1 MPLSISTE
9 LVDHYKGQKTDLM
22 SNADQLRLID
32 RLTDLN
38 DRE

>member
-1 MPLSISTE
+1 MAFYLSLLQQQFKQIKVGAT
-9 LVDHYKGQKTDLM
+9 L
-22 SNADQLRLID
+22 NADQLRLID